1 MSDNTVLNALVIRGT
16 RNLFTVMVS
25 DAQTVTDMYKPPPG
39 GDIQP
44 LPCTR
49 RPQGGTFLECRLKGK
64 VLKGIEDYYN
74 PLAPGDRV
82 SIELDPLNPGTGKIT
97 SLEERRNV
105 LTRFNQKGQ
114 KSQALA
120 ANIDLALCMTTPLSP
135 PFRPRFLDRLLVQA
149 EISGITPLI
158 LCNKWDLFA
167 NNGAVNNDADTDD
180 DTAFEERIADY
191 RRIGYRVFCVS
202 AKTGFG
208 IEELRAAMAG
218 KTSALLGQSGVGKS
232 SLVNALA
239 PELSLKIGEVNEKY
253 DRGNHT
259 TVLSVMMQLPGF
271 EEATFLIDTPGIR
284 RMVPDGIKTED
295 VPLYMK
301 EFAEYAG
308 RCAYGLSC
316 SHRSEQGCKILEAAD
331 KGLIHKDR
339 YESFLRIGDE
349 LAAL

>member
-1 MSDNTVLNALVIRGT
+1 MNAKTVMKALVLRGS
-16 RNLFTVMVS
+16 RNLFTVMAS
-25 DAQTVTDMYKPPPG
+25 DA
-39 GDIQP
+39 I
-44 LPCTR
+44 
-49 RPQGGTFLECRLKGK
+49 LECRIKGK
-64 VLKGIEDYYN
+64 VLKGMEDYYN

-82 SIELDPLNPGTGKIT
+82 SIEPDPLNPGTGLIIA
-97 SLEERRNV
+97 LEKRRNV

-167 NNGAVNNDADTDD
+167 NNNGAVNDKADTA
-180 DTAFEERIADY
+180 AFEERLADY
-191 RRIGYRVFCVS
+191 RRIGYRVLCVS

-208 IEELRAAMAG
+208 LEELRAAMSG
-218 KTSALLGQSGVGKS
+218 KSSALLGQSGVGKS

-239 PELSLKIGEVNEKY
+239 PELSVKTGAVNEKY
-253 DRGNHT
+253 NRGNHT
-259 TVLSVMMQLPGF
+259 TALSVMMQLPGF

-308 RCAYGLSC
+308 RCTYGLSC
-316 SHRSEQGCKILEAAD
+316 SHRSEPGCKILEAAE

>member
-1 MSDNTVLNALVIRGT
+1 MSAKIVLKALVFRGS
-16 RNLFTVMVS
+16 RNIFTVM
-25 DAQTVTDMYKPPPG
+25 AQGSV
-39 GDIQP
+39 
-44 LPCTR
+44 
-49 RPQGGTFLECRLKGK
+49 LECRIKGK
-64 VLKGIEDYYN
+64 VLKGMEDYYN

-82 SIELDPLNPGTGKIT
+82 SVETDHLNPGTGLIT
-97 SLEERRNV
+97 ALEERRNV

-167 NNGAVNNDADTDD
+167 GNGSDEEAAAT
-180 DTAFEERIADY
+180 EERLADY
-191 RRIGYRVFCVS
+191 RRIGYRVLCVS
-202 AKTGFG
+202 AKTSLGL
-208 IEELRAAMAG
+208 EELRAAMAG

-239 PELSLKIGEVNEKY
+239 PELSVKTGAVNEKY
-253 DRGNHT
+253 NRGNHT
-259 TVLSVMMQLPGF
+259 TALSVMMRLPGF
-271 EEATFLIDTPGIR
+271 EAETFLIDTPGIR

-295 VPLYMK
+295 LALYMK

-308 RCAYGLSC
+308 RCTYGLSC
-316 SHRSEQGCKILEAAD
+316 SHRSEAGCKILEAAE
-331 KGLIHKDR
+331 KGLIHQDR